1 MQGSGVSSLSFEDRE
16 YLFKEVNRQ
25 VQEYSK
31 KVLQAIRDLQ
41 EANPIFSEIPIAT
54 LNCAYYVFK
63 KASLSGNLD
72 AYKHRVN
79 VGGLGQN
86 TNEILTEHRAL
97 KDHCEDVGI
106 PVNDVNL
113 YWHKTKDFSVKAK
126 VTTEIKLLDAVD
138 ELIEKH
144 LQQATEKFTPSKI
157 KVKSKDK
164 AIKLVLSDM
173 HVGLDPNPNNAGLYD
188 YTYNSDVFNTNL
200 THAFNAVHKEFLQ
213 HGKVDTL
220 FIFDLGDGLDGWN
233 GETTRGGH
241 KLDQNMSNTE
251 QFKTYVEGK
260 LKLIKSFIEAD
271 FADKICVR
279 NVVNCNHAG
288 SFGTIA
294 NWTIMR
300 LIDVIYQSEK
310 IEFHILERF
319 MEHFTFG
326 EHCFIQTHGKDH
338 KYMNRGLP
346 LKLDANTINFVR
358 NYIDKYN
365 IKSKYIHVEKGDL
378 HRISYE
384 KCPTFDYRNYMSF
397 APPSVWAQHN
407 FNGGYFGY
415 STQVID
421 KNSGY
426 ISHSDYFFEE

>member
-1 MQGSGVSSLSFEDRE
+1 MQGSGFSTLTFEQRE
-16 YLFKEVNRQ
+16 YIYKEVCRQ
-25 VQEYSK
+25 MQEELKPLSQSLESVK
-31 KVLQAIRDLQ
+31 ASDKAF
-41 EANPIFSEIPIAT
+41 ANVPYETIKST
-54 LNCAYYVFK
+54 YYRFK
-63 KASLSGNLD
+63 KASISGDLEQYRIKSSHNKNAEELLVD
-72 AYKHRVN
+72 
-79 VGGLGQN
+79 
-86 TNEILTEHRAL
+86 HRAL
-97 KDHCEDVGI
+97 KEHCEAEGI
-106 PVNDVNL
+106 PVDDVKH
-113 YWHKTKDFSVKAK
+113 YWHKSEKFSIFTKN
-126 VTTEIKLLDAVD
+126 TNQIQLLDAVD
-138 ELIEKH
+138 ELIGKH
-144 LQQATEKFTPSKI
+144 LQGVTEKFVPSKTR
-157 KVKSKDK
+157 VKSKTK

-188 YTYNSDVFNTNL
+188 YTYNSDIFNENL
-200 THAFNAVHKEFLQ
+200 NRAFTSVQKEFMQ

-241 KLDQNMSNTE
+241 KLDQNMSNTQ
-251 QFKTYVEGK
+251 QFQAYVEGK

-288 SFGTIA
+288 SFGSIA

-300 LIDVIYQSEK
+300 LIDEMYGSEK
-310 IEFHILERF
+310 VEFHILERF
-319 MEHFTFG
+319 MEHFTYG
-326 EHCFIQTHGKDH
+326 QHCFIQTHGKDH
-338 KYMNRGLP
+338 KYMKRGLP
-346 LKLDANTINFVR
+346 MQLDANTINFIR

-365 IKSKYIHVEKGDL
+365 IDSKYIHVEKGDL
-378 HRISYE
+378 HRIGYE

-407 FNGGYFGY
+407 FNGSYFGY
-415 STQVID
+415 SIQVID

>member
-1 MQGSGVSSLSFEDRE
+1 MQGSGVSLLSFEDRE

-25 VQEYSK
+25 VQDYSK
-31 KVLQAIRDLQ
+31 KVLQAIRDVK
-41 EANPIFSEIPIAT
+41 ETNPIFSDIPIAT
-54 LNCAYYVFK
+54 LNSAYYVFK

-72 AYKHRVN
+72 SYKYRVN

-86 TNEILTEHRAL
+86 TNDVLTEHRAL
-97 KDHCEDVGI
+97 KDHCEEEGI
-106 PVNDVNL
+106 PVEDVKH
-113 YWHKTKDFSVKAK
+113 YWHKSEKFSIFTKN
-126 VTTEIKLLDAVD
+126 TNQIQLLDAVD
-138 ELIEKH
+138 ELIEKQ
-144 LQQATEKFTPSKI
+144 LQQVTEKFIPSKV
-157 KVKSKDK
+157 KVKSKNK

-188 YTYNSDVFNTNL
+188 YEYNSDVFNTNL
-200 THAFNAVHKEFLQ
+200 THAFNSVHKEYLQ
-213 HGKVDTL
+213 QGKVDTL

-279 NVVNCNHAG
+279 SVVNCNHAG

-300 LIDVIYQSEK
+300 LIDVIYQSENV
-310 IEFHILERF
+310 EFHILERF
-319 MEHFTFG
+319 MEHFFYG
-326 EHCFIQTHGKDH
+326 QHCFIQTHGKDH